1 MQWMPTVRRH
11 RSDCSTCPSDT
22 VFLTS
27 LERFSL
33 PVWQMKKVT
42 RHNRLE
48 MYDSSGPST
57 ATGSFIYK
65 DRHDGPQGHWEG
77 RNKNSPVAGAL
88 PTMKSSDDTPY
99 SLETVTCCIDIAK
112 IRYGAPVTVLNDH
125 TSKQCSVDNI
135 CF

>member
-1 MQWMPTVRRH
+1 
-11 RSDCSTCPSDT
+11 
-22 VFLTS
+22 
-27 LERFSL
+27 
-33 PVWQMKKVT
+33 MKKVT

-135 CF
+135 SFK